1 MIGILCEKPSAARN
15 FAKALGGMS
24 GSFDG
29 KQYTIVNARGH
40 LFEFAKPSEQVSP
53 ENQARYKS
61 WSLSN
66 LPWNEQEF
74 AWDWE
79 RKPDTGKELKNIKDT
94 LSRCDAIA
102 CATDLDPSGEGGGIF
117 WEIMHEL
124 RLKPKAIYRI
134 EFVDESATSIQKAFK
149 TMRPMLPMEQD
160 PEFRKYF
167 YRSRW
172 DFLSMQWT
180 RIATKSGDG
189 QSLLRQGRLKSAMVL
204 LVGDA
209 LKALGEYKKIPFYQ
223 NRFRDENGVVYTNPE
238 EPTFKNKEDVPNQY
252 TASPVVLD
260 SSTMKQTAPP
270 RFLDLAG
277 VSARLAAK
285 GFKADEV
292 LKTYQALYEDQILS
306 YPRTEDTTVTPEQF
320 NDMLPIVDKIA
331 AVAGVD
337 PGILTHRKPRSS
349 HVKPKGAHGA
359 NRPGPHVPAS
369 LDSLKK
375 YGACAPL
382 LYETLARSYLASLA
396 EDYEYE
402 AQKGHVEEYPKFVG
416 TASIPKKAGWKA
428 VFNDTDFDAEDANE
442 KGLGKQAEPFVY
454 EGFPPKPPQPT
465 MKWLMKQ
472 LEKRDVGTGATRT
485 STYAEVT
492 RANDPKSLLSE
503 TKGKIS
509 MTQCGEM
516 SYQLLPGT
524 YIGDLKITEQV
535 QAQMRDVA
543 EGKADADELL
553 HGVQAMIIADIKTM
567 QANGEKMRKA
577 MNVSMSAGDG
587 SERKEKA
594 EGVWQGEK
602 VAFNRVWGGHRFS
615 DAEVAAL
622 LAGEYISFSAVS
634 AKTKKKYTV
643 TGTLH
648 KQEYKGKEFVGFK
661 AGDIQSEDDGICKC
675 PKCGQPVIE
684 WPDNFAC
691 KTKGCLYIQKKSKY
705 LAALGCKKKTF
716 SAKEVKALCEGKS
729 VALNGCISKKTGK
742 PYDALLVL
750 DSTGDRPNFS
760 LSFPDKKK

>member
-40 LFEFAKPSEQVSP
+40 LFEFAKPSEQVS
-53 ENQARYKS
+53 EANQAQYKS
-61 WSLSN
+61 WDLAN
-66 LPWNEQEF
+66 LPWNEQDF
-74 AWDWE
+74 AWRWE
-79 RKPDTGKELKNIKDT
+79 RKADVGKELKNIKDT
-94 LSRCDAIA
+94 LSKCDTVA

-117 WEIMHEL
+117 WEIIHEL
-124 RLKPKAIYRI
+124 KIKPKNICRI
-134 EFVDESATSIQKAFK
+134 EFVDESVPSIQKAFK
-149 TMRPMLPMEQD
+149 TMRPMLPMAQD

-180 RIATKSGDG
+180 RIATKTGDG
-189 QSLLRQGRLKSAMVL
+189 KSLLRQGRLKSAMVL

-209 LKALGEYKKIPFYQ
+209 LKAVSEYKKIPFYQ
-223 NRFRDENGVVYTNPE
+223 NRFKDENGVVYTNPE
-238 EPTFKNKEDVPNQY
+238 EPTFKKKEDVPQQY
-252 TASPVVLD
+252 TSSPVTLD
-260 SSTMKQTAPP
+260 SKAMKQTTPP

-292 LKTYQALYEDQILS
+292 LKTYQSLYEDQILS

-320 NDMLPIVDKIA
+320 NDMLPLVDKIA
-331 AVAGVD
+331 ALIGVD
-337 PGILTHRKPRSS
+337 PGILTHRKPRST

-369 LDSLKK
+369 LNSLTK

-382 LYETLARSYLASLA
+382 LYETLARSYLACLA

-402 AQKGHVEEYPKFVG
+402 AQKGHVEKYPKFVG

-428 VFNDTDFDAEDANE
+428 VFNDADFDAEDANE
-442 KGLGKQAEPFVY
+442 KGLGKQAEPFVH
-454 EGFPPKPPQPT
+454 EGFPLKPPQPT

-492 RANDPKSLLSE
+492 RAKDPKALLSE

-516 SYQLLPGT
+516 SYRLLPGT

-543 EGKADADELL
+543 EGKANAEELL
-553 HGVQAMIIADIKTM
+553 HGVQDMILADMKTM
-567 QANGEKMRKA
+567 QANGETMRKQ
-577 MNVSMSAGDG
+577 MGISMSESG
-587 SERKEKA
+587 EMRKEKA

-602 VAFNRVWGGHRFS
+602 IAFNRVWSGHRFS
-615 DAEVAAL
+615 DSEVAAL
-622 LAGEYISFSAVS
+622 LAGEYVSFSAVS
-634 AKTKKKYTV
+634 AKTGKKYNV
-643 TGTLH
+643 TGSLH
-648 KQEYKGKEFVGFK
+648 KQEYKGKEFIGFK
-661 AGDIQSEDDGICKC
+661 AGDIQFEDDGICKC
-675 PKCGQPVIE
+675 PKCGQPVVE

-691 KTKGCLYIQKKSKY
+691 KTRGCLYIQKKNKFLS
-705 LAALGCKKKTF
+705 ALGCKKKSFT
-716 SAKEVKALCEGKS
+716 AKDVTALCQGKS
-729 VALNGCISKKTGK
+729 VPLTGCVSKKSGK
-742 PYDALLVL
+742 KYDAELVL
-750 DSTGDRPNFS
+750 DATGDRPNFS
-760 LSFPDKKK
+760 MQFLDKK